1 VEWMI
6 KMTLGERLK
15 KARIRTGLN
24 QKEAAEKVNS
34 TEKTISNYE
43 RNYRTPD
50 PETLRK
56 LSEVYDVSTDYLLG
70 RKPYTPSK
78 LDETVNEALEELRNE
93 ETLLFMKNDE
103 DIDEETA
110 RLIKQALIN
119 GIKYVDAMK
128 KKE

>member
-1 VEWMI
+1 M
-6 KMTLGERLK
+6 K

-70 RKPYTPSK
+70 RKPHTPSK